1 MKNETY
7 LDLANTAIQNEK
19 EENYELAAIY
29 WEKARTV
36 ATSLNAQ
43 LWSEYRQEHNEKR
56 HSLHHR
62 YEETIKTQKENR
74 RIAAVNKRTTEVLES
89 HLENH
94 TEINNWKQK
103 FQQAEVNNDSI

>member
-43 LWSEYRQEHNEKR
+43 LWSEYRQEHNEK
-56 HSLHHR
+56 
-62 YEETIKTQKENR
+62 
-74 RIAAVNKRTTEVLES
+74 
-89 HLENH
+89 
-94 TEINNWKQK
+94 
-103 FQQAEVNNDSI
+103 